1 MAKDMT
7 IEERIK
13 EINVSADEVERKIEA
28 IRVKRVAM

>member
-13 EINVSADEVERKIEA
+13 EINVSDDEVERKIEA